1 MKKIIVFLGLTLFL
15 TSCLK
20 EEIAISKPQKS
31 NTGSITTTLNLSS
44 DYKHQLYYNL
54 EQNEIVLTAHREA
67 WDLAF
72 ETSDDGYRILMNNS
86 RMGGLKIASST
97 DFSAITSTTNDN
109 WVYDPASANLDS
121 TAIGDWRGKDDIYI
135 FDLGTSLSGGSLG
148 RYKFRVLSVSSTEYT
163 IEYCKLNETTPKQV
177 TITKEKDYNF
187 SLFSLL
193 NDKQV
198 TAENTPKKTDFDVCL
213 RTYTHIYTEDNGEP
227 YLVVGLILNDKN
239 TSVARIE
246 TDNYDG
252 VTYQDALAQMYSSA
266 VNAIGFDWKTFS
278 FDTYLYTITPN
289 RVYVVKTQKDQYYKI
304 RFLDF
309 YDELGAKGATKIEIQ
324 QLEE

>member
-1 MKKIIVFLGLTLFL
+1 M
-15 TSCLK
+15 
-20 EEIAISKPQKS
+20 
-31 NTGSITTTLNLSS
+31 
-44 DYKHQLYYNL
+44 
-54 EQNEIVLTAHREA
+54 
-67 WDLAF
+67 
-72 ETSDDGYRILMNNS
+72 
-86 RMGGLKIASST
+86 
-97 DFSAITSTTNDN
+97 
-109 WVYDPASANLDS
+109 
-121 TAIGDWRGKDDIYI
+121 
-135 FDLGTSLSGGSLG
+135 
-148 RYKFRVLSVSSTEYT
+148 
-163 IEYCKLNETTPKQV
+163 NETTPKQA

-193 NDKQV
+193 NDRQV

-213 RTYTHIYTEDNGEP
+213 RTYTHIYTDQDNEP

-239 TSVARIE
+239 TSVALIK

-252 VTYQDALAQMYSSA
+252 VKYQDALAQTYSSA